1 MRDKVDSGKIA
12 GILNGFCYMGSTASA
27 YGLGA
32 IADNGGWDAAF
43 YLLLGTCA
51 VGIVAGLV
59 YIICTKFKKKA

>member
-1 MRDKVDSGKIA
+1 MGDYRSGLLIR
-12 GILNGFCYMGSTASA
+12 STVSA

-51 VGIVAGLV
+51 VGIIAGTV
-59 YIICTKFKKKA
+59 YIICAKIKKRLK